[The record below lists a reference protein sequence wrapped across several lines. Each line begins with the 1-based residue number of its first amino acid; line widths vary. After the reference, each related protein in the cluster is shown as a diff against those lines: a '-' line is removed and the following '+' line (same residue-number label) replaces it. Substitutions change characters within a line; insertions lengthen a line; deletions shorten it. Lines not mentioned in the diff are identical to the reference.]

1 MLNVLG
7 LSELITYT
15 EKEYEDLAIELA
27 KNPNKLKEIKN
38 KLKKNKTSKPLFNT
52 KLFAN
57 NIESAY
63 VKIYDRY
70 LQNLPVDNIEIE

>member
-1 MLNVLG
+1 MYSA

-38 KLKKNKTSKPLFNT
+38 KLEKNKTNKPLFNT